1 MDSTDPVEI
10 KSRKPV
16 RVFEY
21 MDFREFLR
29 DAYEARKLKNPSF
42 SYRYI
47 AGKIGVDSGTL
58 SRILKGERK
67 LDPEMAGG
75 FARIFGLDT
84 QEQHFF
90 ESLVLYGQA
99 KSLTEK
105 NHFLE
110 KLFRLRGVK
119 IGTLE
124 ERQYSFYKE
133 WYYSALRELL
143 RFHPFQGDWK
153 KLAKKLRP
161 SIRPIEAKRAVRL
174 LEEIGLL
181 AADPIRGYRPTESV
195 ISSGEQIQALFV
207 NNLHLAMGEL
217 ALHTLRDAS
226 PAERDFSGLTL
237 SLSPNGFEKLKFRL
251 KQYRRE
257 MLALAQ
263 QDEGENCVY
272 QVNLQAFP
280 LTHVSDPEKP

>member
-1 MDSTDPVEI
+1 MDKAEPLDIEP
-10 KSRKPV
+10 RKTI

-29 DAYEARKLKNPSF
+29 DSYEARKKHSAFF

-47 AGKIGVDSGTL
+47 AGKLGVDSGTL

-67 LDPEMAGG
+67 LDPEVAGRL
-75 FARIFGLDT
+75 ARIFGLDA
-84 QEQHFF
+84 QEQQFF

-110 KLFRLRGVK
+110 KLFRLRGIK

-143 RFHPFQGDWK
+143 RFHPFHGDWK

-161 SIRPIEAKRAVRL
+161 AIRPIEAKRAVRL

-181 AADPIRGYRPTESV
+181 APDPVRGYRLTESV

-217 ALHTLRDAS
+217 ALRTLQDAK
-226 PAERDFSGLTL
+226 PNERDFSGLTL
-237 SLSPNGFEKLKFRL
+237 SLSSNGFEKLKFRL

-257 MLALAQ
+257 MLAMAQ

-280 LTHVSDPEKP
+280 LSNISNPEET